1 MLPLARSARSKL
13 GLSWT
18 KDPDLDKVFVSPEG
32 RVNCKFGATG
42 SAVGAAAFER
52 LTGEP
57 EPDFT
62 ASVRPV
68 LRQATKCLVYPHKKG
83 ARRRTS
89 SSRSKPAIR
98 FMNLK

>member
-1 MLPLARSARSKL
+1 M
-13 GLSWT
+13 
-18 KDPDLDKVFVSPEG
+18 DPELDKVFVTPEG
-32 RVNCKFGATG
+32 RVNCKFGAKG
-42 SAVGAAAFER
+42 SAAVAAAFER

-62 ASVRPV
+62 AGVRPV
-68 LRQATKCLVYPHKKG
+68 LGQATKRLVYARKKG